1 MNAHARSSE
10 FPELSLVDD
19 TTTTPPAR
27 AAGAV
32 TRDVA
37 SDPEPDLASL
47 PTLPRFP
54 AKRPGPPP
62 ADAANAAVIAPRME
76 LALEPMHDGKGPP
89 AATPGAAPRPSAAP
103 AAPAAS
109 SQEGD
114 TMQRLE
120 LSLSDDLPPSVTK
133 SSAEAPPAS
142 ATPPPGR
149 APLDGPT
156 LTPAGA
162 AERFLAEATLEYDAG
177 RIDQPL
183 WMRAVTN
190 ANGDEAAA
198 RTAYLKARATAI
210 RIARREAR
218 QERTERRMRA
228 IGELHAEPRGTV
240 HGRGFADLFTRK
252 RLVAALA
259 GAGAGVVVAAGAWF
273 VLGDSPPSPAAVV
286 AVKAEAR
293 AAPGAAGSPAP
304 TASATNAAAT
314 AAAEAARKQ
323 ARDLASKVAELS
335 AAGNW
340 NVLVL
345 HASEWTRKDPNNP
358 DAWLALGTGYMRL
371 KQHYEAAEALAKA
384 TTLAPERP
392 ETWRALGQ
400 AKAAW
405 GATDEA
411 LAAFERAAGLDD
423 RDIASIV
430 EIGRLQ
436 AEKGDFGAAR
446 GSLDR
451 ALALNPV
458 DVEALCTS
466 ATVAQ
471 KSGRAKDGQG
481 YVQKVKALG
490 AECPDV
496 APEPPPAPV
505 RVVGGKQPPA
515 GQPAARR

>member
-1 MNAHARSSE
+1 MNAHVRSSE

-19 TTTTPPAR
+19 AAAPPPAP
-27 AAGAV
+27 GAV

-54 AKRPGPPP
+54 VKRPGPPA

-76 LALEPMHDGKGPP
+76 LALEPMHDGKALP
-89 AATPGAAPRPSAAP
+89 AAAPGAAAPGAAAP
-103 AAPAAS
+103 RAASPAAVAPASTAAS
-109 SQEGD
+109 PQEGD

-120 LSLSDDLPPSVTK
+120 LSLSEEQPADLTQ
-133 SSAEAPPAS
+133 SSAGQ
-142 ATPPPGR
+142 PPGR
-149 APLDGPT
+149 APLDGAT

-162 AERFLAEATLEYDAG
+162 AERFLAEATLEFDAG

-240 HGRGFADLFTRK
+240 HGRGFADLFTRQ
-252 RLVAALA
+252 RLVAGLALA
-259 GAGAGVVVAAGAWF
+259 IAGVVVSAGAWF
-273 VLGDSPPSPAAVV
+273 VLRDSPPAPAVAAVT
-286 AVKAEAR
+286 AKAD
-293 AAPGAAGSPAP
+293 AAAAAAGAPAP
-304 TASATNAAAT
+304 TPAAASAAAV
-314 AAAEAARKQ
+314 AAERAQAQ
-323 ARDLASKVAELS
+323 ARELANKVAELS

-358 DAWLALGTGYMRL
+358 DAWLALGTGYTRL
-371 KQHYEAAEALAKA
+371 KQHYEATEALTKA
-384 TTLAPERP
+384 VALASERP
-392 ETWRALGQ
+392 EMWRALGG

-411 LAAFERAAGLDD
+411 LVAYERAAALDD

-436 AEKGDFGAAR
+436 AEKGNFAAAK

-451 ALALNPV
+451 ALALNPA

-481 YVQKVKALG
+481 YAQKVKALG
-490 AECPDV
+490 AECPEA

-515 GQPAARR
+515 GQQTARR